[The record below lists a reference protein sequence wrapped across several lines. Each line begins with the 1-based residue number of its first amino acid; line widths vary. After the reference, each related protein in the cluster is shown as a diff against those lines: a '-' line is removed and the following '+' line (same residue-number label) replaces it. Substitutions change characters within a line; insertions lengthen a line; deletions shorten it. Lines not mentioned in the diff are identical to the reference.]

1 MNPNIAQAALDFLD
15 RVQLTGQEVEEYQ
28 AVRQA
33 ITEAINWKP
42 PVPKLE
48 VVEPAHDLADK

>member
-33 ITEAINWKP
+33 ITAAINWKP
-42 PVPKLE
+42 PVPKFE
-48 VVEPAHDLADK
+48 VV

>member
-28 AVRQA
+28 AAR
-33 ITEAINWKP
+33 
-42 PVPKLE
+42 
-48 VVEPAHDLADK
+48 

>member
-1 MNPNIAQAALDFLD
+1 MNPDIAQAALDFLD

-28 AVRQA
+28 AARQA

-42 PVPKLE
+42 PVPKFE
-48 VVEPAHDLADK
+48 VVEPAHDLAVK